1 MEVFLLHVD
10 GDSNVGEEVM
20 SRVSL
25 SFTGAVSLSRQASPH
40 FGIRP
45 AISALFF
52 HSLLAPS
59 HMTHPLARRRAPE
72 PPPPPPSPFL
82 AAASPPYDRSPFDT
96 W

>member
-25 SFTGAVSLSRQASPH
+25 SFTDSVSLSRQASPH
-40 FGIRP
+40 FGTRP
-45 AISALFF
+45 AIPALFF

-59 HMTHPLARRRAPE
+59 HMTHPRSAPDDGASSSSFPLSRRRLGPAVRPI
-72 PPPPPPSPFL
+72 SL
-82 AAASPPYDRSPFDT
+82 
-96 W
+96 

>member
-59 HMTHPLARRRAPE
+59 HMTHPRSAPDDGASSSSSFPLSRRRLAPVR
-72 PPPPPPSPFL
+72 PISL
-82 AAASPPYDRSPFDT
+82 
-96 W
+96 